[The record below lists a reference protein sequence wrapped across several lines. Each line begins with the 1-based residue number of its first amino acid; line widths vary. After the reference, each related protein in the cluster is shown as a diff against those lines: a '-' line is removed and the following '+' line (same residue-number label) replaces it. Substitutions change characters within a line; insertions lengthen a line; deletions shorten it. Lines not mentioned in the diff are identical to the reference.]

1 MENMDDFLDMFLSMT
16 PSPEPEIMHSGKPEH
31 AGHDLDDEDE
41 IKMMLKKIMCM
52 LAKLHLD
59 DMPEPKEGDGIDV
72 LYKEDGEPDI
82 KGAFKSIKGVING
95 DSSEDKESEKIP
107 KKRNPKTRTRTRRSP
122 RSARL
127 GKEVSN
133 GIQTDCEKR

>member
-16 PSPEPEIMHSGKPEH
+16 PSPEPEIMHGGKPEH

-95 DSSEDKESEKIP
+95 DPSEDKEPEEGSKEEKSKDEDE
-107 KKRNPKTRTRTRRSP
+107 KKSP
-122 RSARL
+122 FCKARK
-127 GKEVSN
+127 G
-133 GIQTDCEKR
+133 GF